1 MPSYFVP
8 PTHKQIYISVPP
20 FPLPHSAFPLLPS
33 LLPPSPFPPFLLS
46 RLRYECGPGDI
57 HGDEITRIM
66 LFKSPGTLV
75 LGISDDAL
83 GRMALLNA
91 GALGVFGEFTGDQ
104 R

>member
-1 MPSYFVP
+1 
-8 PTHKQIYISVPP
+8 
-20 FPLPHSAFPLLPS
+20 
-33 LLPPSPFPPFLLS
+33 
-46 RLRYECGPGDI
+46 
-57 HGDEITRIM
+57 M